1 MTMRG
6 TALEGLRVLDLTQY
20 LAGPFCCM
28 LLADMGADVIKV
40 EAPGGGDDMRQADPL
55 LPSGESGAF
64 LAVNRNKRGVVIN
77 LKTPEGLEVFKK
89 LVATADIL
97 VENMRV
103 GVARRLG
110 IHYEAM
116 REINPRLIYASISGF
131 GQTGPYAHR
140 GGFDLIAQ
148 GMSGLMSITGHPG
161 GEPAKCGIPIT
172 DLGAGMLCC
181 SGILAALHART
192 RTGEGQYLDTS
203 LFEAGLLLQV
213 WETAEYWHT
222 GRTPQPT
229 GTAHRLQ
236 APYQAYRA
244 RDGYFTVS
252 GASERHWPLFCESI
266 GLPELVHDPRFR
278 TNSDRLRNAKELQ
291 QVVERVTVEHHRAH
305 WLARLEERGIAA
317 GPVNTVPE
325 ALADPQTAAREMVAE
340 VDHPTAGRVKVLA
353 PAVKMHGTPAGVFRA
368 APTLG
373 QHTDEILAELG
384 VSPEE
389 IQRLR
394 ELGAV
399 G

>member
-1 MTMRG
+1 
-6 TALEGLRVLDLTQY
+6 
-20 LAGPFCCM
+20 
-28 LLADMGADVIKV
+28 
-40 EAPGGGDDMRQADPL
+40 
-55 LPSGESGAF
+55 
-64 LAVNRNKRGVVIN
+64 
-77 LKTPEGLEVFKK
+77 
-89 LVATADIL
+89 
-97 VENMRV
+97 
-103 GVARRLG
+103 
-110 IHYEAM
+110 
-116 REINPRLIYASISGF
+116 
-131 GQTGPYAHR
+131 
-140 GGFDLIAQ
+140 
-148 GMSGLMSITGHPG
+148 
-161 GEPAKCGIPIT
+161 
-172 DLGAGMLCC
+172 
-181 SGILAALHART
+181 
-192 RTGEGQYLDTS
+192 
-203 LFEAGLLLQV
+203 
-213 WETAEYWHT
+213 
-222 GRTPQPT
+222 
-229 GTAHRLQ
+229 
-236 APYQAYRA
+236 
-244 RDGYFTVS
+244 
-252 GASERHWPLFCESI
+252 HWPLFCESI

-291 QVVERVTVEHHRAH
+291 QVVERVTVEHDRAY